1 MGRSIAPEHHHP
13 LGGGGVGNG
22 TLAPHGDIG
31 QRKAQ
36 PNFSHG
42 SLSKVYLR
50 QKKNPESTVHLQRK
64 GNKVEKGKRDR
75 NIPRR
80 VNCDALLTQAKNSPQ
95 GENWGSA
102 VTSRETFQ
110 VEDCHT
116 SSAVCRQPRSP
127 VLPRRFPTPE

>member
-50 QKKNPESTVHLQRK
+50 QKK
-64 GNKVEKGKRDR
+64 
-75 NIPRR
+75 
-80 VNCDALLTQAKNSPQ
+80 KNLKAQYTFS
-95 GENWGSA
+95 E
-102 VTSRETFQ
+102 RETRLKKENGTETYLDGLTATHFSHKRKIHRKARTGDPQ
-110 VEDCHT
+110 
-116 SSAVCRQPRSP
+116 
-127 VLPRRFPTPE
+127 